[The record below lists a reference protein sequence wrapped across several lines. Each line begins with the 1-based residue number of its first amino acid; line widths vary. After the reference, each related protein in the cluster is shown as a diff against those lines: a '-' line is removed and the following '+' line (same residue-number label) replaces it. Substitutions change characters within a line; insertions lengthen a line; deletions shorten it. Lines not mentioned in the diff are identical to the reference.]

1 MVGEIWGHIFMMHQ
15 PSGKIWGLCVWQSK
29 RRLGASCVFTQLMKR
44 FEKDLQV
51 RMRRCMLKSISYF
64 FSVNELD
71 HLSNISMNR
80 TVEQLAENSEEKK
93 RTTKRT

>member
-1 MVGEIWGHIFMMHQ
+1 
-15 PSGKIWGLCVWQSK
+15 
-29 RRLGASCVFTQLMKR
+29 
-44 FEKDLQV
+44 
-51 RMRRCMLKSISYF
+51 MLKSISYF
-64 FSVNELD
+64 FSVNEID